1 LTNRLNS
8 AKVADNQ
15 IEVALELQMA
25 DSIVNTAYSTHIVT
39 ITAQIGNATKVVE
52 KLTIVGRDNTESP
65 KLNAT
70 AEVINAVTFNN
81 R

>member
-1 LTNRLNS
+1 M
-8 AKVADNQ
+8 ADNQ

-25 DSIVNTAYSTHIVT
+25 DSIVNTANSGHPVI
-39 ITAQIGNATKVVE
+39 ITAQIGNATTVVE
-52 KLTIVGRDNTESP
+52 KQTMVGRDNTETP

-70 AEVINAVTFNN
+70 AEVIGAGTFSN